1 MDAIKYFKGEY
12 EKMVLKG
19 IKIPFSDLADRVL
32 VMFRI
37 MAMINARATSNAMRL
52 QEEAD
57 ATFID
62 NFEAGIKM
70 SFDKEKNN
78 VSLMIR
84 TKNILMTL
92 FNYLSVN
99 LEKLEKLM
107 PANTN
112 GVDISIIKYYQGNI
126 AVMKK
131 SNEYYNKIA
140 QEIQNSLNVCF
151 SDDVQKVQ
159 ELEAQLKSLQLKT
172 EEDIRNYNNK
182 SAELLDLGELKW

>member
-1 MDAIKYFKGEY
+1 MEAIKYFKGEY

-37 MAMINARATSNAMRL
+37 IAMIDARTISIAMQL
-52 QEEAD
+52 EEQAE
-57 ATFID
+57 ATFMD

-78 VSLMIR
+78 ISLMIR
-84 TKNILMTL
+84 TKNILTTL
-92 FNYLSVN
+92 ANYLN
-99 LEKLEKLM
+99 TNIEKLEKLM
-107 PANTN
+107 PMNAN

-126 AVMKK
+126 AIMKK
-131 SNEYYNKIA
+131 SNEYYSKIA
-140 QEIQNSLNVCF
+140 QEIQNSLNICF
-151 SDDVQKVQ
+151 NDDMQKVK
-159 ELEAQLKSLQLKT
+159 ELEMQLKPLQLKT
-172 EEDIRNYNNK
+172 QEDIRNYNNK

>member
-1 MDAIKYFKGEY
+1 MEAIKYFKGEY

-37 MAMINARATSNAMRL
+37 MAMIDARTISIAMQL
-52 QEEAD
+52 EEQAE
-57 ATFID
+57 ATFMD

-78 VSLMIR
+78 ISLMIR
-84 TKNILMTL
+84 TKNILTTL
-92 FNYLSVN
+92 ANYLN
-99 LEKLEKLM
+99 TNIEKLEKLM
-107 PANTN
+107 PMNAN

-126 AVMKK
+126 AIMKK
-131 SNEYYNKIA
+131 SNEYYSKIA
-140 QEIQNSLNVCF
+140 QEIQNSLNICF
-151 SDDVQKVQ
+151 NDDMQKVK
-159 ELEAQLKSLQLKT
+159 ELEMQLKPLQLKT
-172 EEDIRNYNNK
+172 QEDIRNYNNK

>member
-12 EKMVLKG
+12 EKMVLRG
-19 IKIPFSDLADRVL
+19 IKIPFTDLADRVL

-159 ELEAQLKSLQLKT
+159 E
-172 EEDIRNYNNK
+172 
-182 SAELLDLGELKW
+182 

>member
-12 EKMVLKG
+12 EKMILKG
-19 IKIPFSDLADRVL
+19 IKIPFTDLADRVL

-37 MAMINARATSNAMRL
+37 MATIDASTISTAMRL
-52 QEEAD
+52 EEQAD

-78 VSLMIR
+78 ISLMIR
-84 TKNILMTL
+84 TKNILATL
-92 FNYLSVN
+92 ASYLN
-99 LEKLEKLM
+99 ANIEKLEKLM

-126 AVMKK
+126 AIMKK
-131 SNEYYNKIA
+131 SNEYYSKIA
-140 QEIQNSLNVCF
+140 QEIQNSLNICF
-151 SDDVQKVQ
+151 NDDIQKVQ
-159 ELEAQLKSLQLKT
+159 ELEMQLKPLQLKT
-172 EEDIRNYNNK
+172 QEDIRNYNNK